1 MCTNLLI
8 SFPSQPTQCFQVNHS
23 YLDSL
28 DHQNRTLFYNHHCDP
43 EDDCRKSLPCLK
55 SQFFNHIISEIHNVD
70 ISKFYLL
77 INGKIN
83 NNIYQYAYSEISDS
97 IDFELKDEVTI
108 DVLFK
113 VLGGKGGFGKILK
126 SQAKKK
132 SQSSNL
138 DSCRNLQGQRIRTVR
153 LSEQMNR
160 WKEQQSNQ
168 ENVDNNFYKVPK
180 KTESVD
186 TEKVETFNDEK
197 YVQTIEK
204 EVSKV
209 KHTVLKG
216 FDKKLDREAQEL
228 KMSQELESKRSNLL
242 DACLDVYD
250 L

>member
-1 MCTNLLI
+1 MVIKCLNIEIELVRLNVYTI
-8 SFPSQPTQCFQVNHS
+8 K
-23 YLDSL
+23 DI
-28 DHQNRTLFYNHHCDP
+28 
-43 EDDCRKSLPCLK
+43 CRKSFPCLK
-55 SQFFNHIISEIHNVD
+55 SQFFNRIISEIHNVD

-83 NNIYQYAYSEISDS
+83 SDLSDYSYSEISDS
-97 IDFELKDEVTI
+97 ADGIELKDEVTI
-108 DVLFK
+108 NVLFK

-160 WKEQQSNQ
+160 WKEQQSDQ
-168 ENVDNNFYKVPK
+168 EKVDKNFYKVPK
-180 KTESVD
+180 KTESLD
-186 TEKVETFNDEK
+186 TENVETFNDEK
-197 YVQTIEK
+197 YVQTIQK
-204 EVSKV
+204 EVGKV

-216 FDKKLDREAQEL
+216 FDKKLDRESQEL
-228 KMSQELESKRSNLL
+228 KINEELESKRSNVL
-242 DACLDVYD
+242 DACLDVYE

>member
-1 MCTNLLI
+1 M
-8 SFPSQPTQCFQVNHS
+8 
-23 YLDSL
+23 DS
-28 DHQNRTLFYNHHCDP
+28 
-43 EDDCRKSLPCLK
+43 
-55 SQFFNHIISEIHNVD
+55 
-70 ISKFYLL
+70 
-77 INGKIN
+77 
-83 NNIYQYAYSEISDS
+83 SDGV
-97 IDFELKDEVTI
+97 ELKDEVAVS
-108 DVLFK
+108 VLFK

-160 WKEQQSNQ
+160 WKEQQSDQ
-168 ENVDNNFYKVPK
+168 EKVDKKFYKVPK
-180 KTESVD
+180 KAESLD
-186 TEKVETFNDEK
+186 TEKAETFNDEK
-197 YVQTIEK
+197 YVETIQK

-216 FDKKLDREAQEL
+216 FDNKLNRESQEQ
-228 KMSQELESKRSNLL
+228 KMSEELENKRSNVL